1 MKLAVAVLSLIL
13 LACSVTIA
21 NPIDPSATTST
32 ESSISTVIPSATT
45 STKASTSTFISS
57 TKGIGIDGLDPLP
70 GNVKHLLDKYVEI
83 KDGRNQQ
90 EKIYF
95 PLKSRYDS
103 QCEVVINLKGKI
115 EVLEH
120 QSRRNGGSSKHD
132 DIVQKAKLDLEHQ
145 RSKFAELQ
153 KDLEE
158 CESEIGRLVEKEW
171 KTDKQ
176 IVGFVFGTPVNIAAV
191 PHQALII
198 KETPSVKD
206 YLEQQSSKYESVDQ
220 NPSDQEYQNPSDQ
233 QRQDFQSSSNTLSG
247 SKFNRKSNSNK
258 RKRVF
263 KLMDG
268 LKSLFQRPKR
278 DDLEPLI

>member
-1 MKLAVAVLSLIL
+1 MKLAVAVLSSIL

-32 ESSISTVIPSATT
+32 ESS
-45 STKASTSTFISS
+45 TSTFIPSA
-57 TKGIGIDGLDPLP
+57 KGIGISGLDPLP

-90 EKIYF
+90 EKIYC

-115 EVLEH
+115 EVLEY
-120 QSRRNGGSSKHD
+120 QSRRNGGSSKHN
-132 DIVQKAKLDLEHQ
+132 DIIQKAKLDLEHQ
-145 RSKFAELQ
+145 RSKFAKFR
-153 KDLEE
+153 KDLEA
-158 CESEIGRLVEKEW
+158 CQSEIGRLVEKEW
-171 KTDKQ
+171 KTDKR
-176 IVGFVFGTPVNIAAV
+176 IVGLVFGTPVNIAAV
-191 PHQALII
+191 PHQTFLI
-198 KETPSVKD
+198 KEAPSVKD
-206 YLEQQSSKYESVDQ
+206 YLEQQLLKYESVDQ

-233 QRQDFQSSSNTLSG
+233 QRQDSQSSSNTLSG
-247 SKFNRKSNSNK
+247 SKSNKKSTPNK
-258 RKRVF
+258 RKRVS

-278 DDLEPLI
+278 EDLEPLI